1 MADSTNKTPSQE
13 TQDKLYGGFG
23 YDQSLGDN
31 QFPLGPIPEYS
42 QIMGGFNLTA
52 YSMPDGSNGWA
63 LYNGKMAFHL
73 GADGNMTFSAGAPGQ
88 SGCGGKMVLNSQSQL
103 QKAESIAIEVTGR
116 PDGGTVEKTA
126 DTDGNVEEKNLP
138 SYSLKVYGPVNI
150 EALGGDCAVKGDNV
164 LVSAN
169 STLNLKS
176 NKDINIQAGEN
187 GGKINLLSGVL
198 NIDAAFVNKNISGGD
213 YTTGAGEVKVEQ
225 NKAGSEVSIET
236 PGSVRYIVNGDYTV
250 GVKGKYTTDV
260 TGKYTVNVDKDY
272 KSLILGDYS
281 HVVSGKAHTKINGV
295 GSKSKQQ
302 QNWLIDVL
310 PNEQK
315 TSAGFEVDSSSL
327 IKFTNKI
334 GGFKWEVG
342 KQLASMELTD
352 KNKFSVTTG
361 AKLGAI
367 TIDERQAIIEH
378 GKYAK
383 LSLTPTETKLEAVTA
398 ALSLNQTESKLS
410 NTDAAYVSVKPADV
424 TIVGPLIYLN

>member
-31 QFPLGPIPEYS
+31 QFPIGPIPEYS

-52 YSMPDGSNGWA
+52 YSMPDGSSGWA

-88 SGCGGKMVLNSQSQL
+88 SGCGGKLVLNSQSQL

-126 DTDGNVEEKNLP
+126 DDDGNVEEKNLP

-150 EALGGDCAVKGDNV
+150 EALGGDCSVKGDNV
-164 LVSAN
+164 LVSSN

-187 GGKINLLSGVL
+187 GGKINMTAASV
-198 NIDAAFVNKNISGGD
+198 NVDAAFFNKKISGGD
-213 YTTGAGEVKVEQ
+213 YTEGAGEVEVKQ
-225 NKAGSEVSIET
+225 NKSGSEVRIDT

-260 TGKYTVNVDKDY
+260 EKNYEINVDKDY
-272 KSLILGDYS
+272 KTLILGDYS
-281 HVVSGKAHTKINGV
+281 NVVSGKAHTKVNGV

-302 QNWLIDVL
+302 QNWLIDIL
-310 PNEQK
+310 PNSQK
-315 TSAGFEVDSSSL
+315 TLPGFEIDSSSL
-327 IKFTNKI
+327 IKFTNRI

-342 KQLASMELTD
+342 KQLATMELTD

-367 TIDERQAIIEH
+367 NIDERQAIMEH

-383 LSLTPTETKLEAVTA
+383 LTLSPTESKLEAVKA

-410 NTDAAYVSVKPADV
+410 NTDAAYVSVKPSDV
-424 TIVGPLIYLN
+424 TIIGPLIYLN

>member
-13 TQDKLYGGFG
+13 TQDKLYSGFG

-31 QFPLGPIPEYS
+31 QFPIGPIPEYS

-52 YSMPDGSNGWA
+52 YSMPDGSSGWA

-88 SGCGGKMVLNSQSQL
+88 SGCGGKLVLNSQSQL

-126 DTDGNVEEKNLP
+126 DDDGNVEEKNLP

-150 EALGGDCAVKGDNV
+150 EALGGDCSVKGDNV
-164 LVSAN
+164 LVSSN

-187 GGKINLLSGVL
+187 GGKINMTAASV
-198 NIDAAFVNKNISGGD
+198 NIDAAFFNKKISGGD
-213 YTTGAGEVKVEQ
+213 YTEGAGEVEVKQ
-225 NKAGSEVSIET
+225 NKSGSEVRIDT

-260 TGKYTVNVDKDY
+260 QKNYEINVDKDY
-272 KSLILGDYS
+272 KTLILGDYS
-281 HVVSGKAHTKINGV
+281 NVVSGKAHTKVNGV

-302 QNWLIDVL
+302 QNWLIDIL
-310 PNEQK
+310 PNSQK
-315 TSAGFEVDSSSL
+315 TLPGFEIDSSSL
-327 IKFTNKI
+327 IKFTNRI

-367 TIDERQAIIEH
+367 NIDERQAIMEH

-383 LSLTPTETKLEAVTA
+383 LTLSPTESKLEAVKA
-398 ALSLNQTESKLS
+398 ALTLNQTESKLS
-410 NTDAAYVSVKPADV
+410 NTDAAYVSVKPSDV
-424 TIVGPLIYLN
+424 TVIGPLIYLN

>member
-1 MADSTNKTPSQE
+1 MADSTNKTPSKE
-13 TQDKLYGGFG
+13 TQDKLYTGLD
-23 YDQSLGDN
+23 YDASLGDN
-31 QFPLGPIPEYS
+31 QFSVGPIPEFS

-73 GADGNMTFSAGAPGQ
+73 GADGNMTFSAGTPGQ
-88 SGCGGKMVLNSQSQL
+88 KGCGGKMVMNSQSQL

-126 DTDGNVEEKNLP
+126 DDDGNVEEKNLP

-164 LVSAN
+164 TVNAN

-176 NKDINIQAGEN
+176 NKDINLQAGEN
-187 GGKINLLSGVL
+187 GGKINMSAGSV
-198 NIDAAFVNKNISGGD
+198 NIDAAFFDKKISGGD

-225 NKAGSEVSIET
+225 NKAGSEVTVET

-260 TGKYTVNVDKDY
+260 QKNYELNVDKDY
-272 KSLILGDYS
+272 KALILGDYS
-281 HVVSGKAHTKINGV
+281 NVVSGKAHTKINGI

-310 PNEQK
+310 PNARK
-315 TSAGFEVDSSSL
+315 TFAGFEIDSASL
-327 IKFTNKI
+327 IKFTNKT

-352 KNKFSVTTG
+352 KNKFNVTTG
-361 AKLGAI
+361 ARLGAI
-367 TIDERQAIIEH
+367 SIDERQAIMEH

-383 LSLTPTETKLEAVTA
+383 LTLAPTESKLEAIKASLT
-398 ALSLNQTESKLS
+398 LNQTESKLS
-410 NTDAAYVSVKPADV
+410 NTDAAYVSVKPSDV
-424 TIVGPLIYLN
+424 SVVGPLIYLN